1 MSLPFFVLRLNQGK
15 NSKMSQKWKF
25 GYGGLWRI
33 LKLNAMHYGALI
45 PLHTCCIRPKQRIKN
60 EIGLEAAPQHK
71 NKNSHF
77 LQKIWNLKTNLQEVS
92 GHNCCLISL
101 LEQHRTSPNQKRTSK
116 PKETGNTNMPCTKKY
131 SNSCISIHAFFVLF
145 DMWFTLFMQ
154 FWCYLYGLILFSC
167 LI

>member
-60 EIGLEAAPQHK
+60 EMGLEAAPQHK
-71 NKNSHF
+71 NTHSHFYKKNS
-77 LQKIWNLKTNLQEVS
+77 NLKTNLQEVS
-92 GHNCCLISL
+92 GHNCYLISF
-101 LEQHRTSPNQKRTSK
+101 LEQHRTSPNQKRPSK
-116 PKETGNTNMPCTKKY
+116 LKELVTWTCPVPKNIQTLASPFTRFLYFLICDLRY
-131 SNSCISIHAFFVLF
+131 SCNSDATYMV
-145 DMWFTLFMQ
+145 
-154 FWCYLYGLILFSC
+154 
-167 LI
+167 